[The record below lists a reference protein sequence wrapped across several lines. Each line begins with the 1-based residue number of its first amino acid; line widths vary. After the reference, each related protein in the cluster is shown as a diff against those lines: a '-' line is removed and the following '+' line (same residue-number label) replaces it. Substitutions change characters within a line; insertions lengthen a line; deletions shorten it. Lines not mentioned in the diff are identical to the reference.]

1 MTQTLD
7 AALQAFHPALP
18 LGVAFSGGAD
28 STALLVRCAEQWPQ
42 QVVALHINH
51 GLQAAAS
58 DFESHCRSLCERLA
72 VPLRVLSVAAQ
83 HARGQSPEDAA
94 RTARYQGLVQLATA
108 AEYTPLASLALAQH
122 ADDQVETLLLALSR
136 GAGMAGLSAMP
147 AQWQRDGLSFYRP
160 LLRVAGAEL
169 RDWLLQRG
177 MGWVE
182 DPSNASLRYTRNR
195 IRAQVLPALE
205 AAFPQFRTTFVR
217 SAGHAA
223 QAQALLEEMAAQDLA
238 QAGCIDDG
246 SPLLAGLQLLSP
258 LRLGNALR
266 HWLKLR
272 HRVIPSS
279 MQLQELVSQ
288 VQAARTRGQRIHI
301 RVGAGFAVRRGKA
314 LTWVDPDTVAD
325 ALPAGGY
332 NRRVLHQK

>member
-7 AALQAFHPALP
+7 AALQAFHPVLP

-28 STALLVRCAEQWPQ
+28 STALLLRCAARWPQ

-51 GLQAAAS
+51 GLQDAAS
-58 DFESHCRSLCERLA
+58 DFENQCRNLCERLG
-72 VPLRVLSVAAQ
+72 VPLRVLSVAAR
-83 HARGQSPEDAA
+83 HAPGQSPEDAA
-94 RTARYQGLVQLATA
+94 RNARYQGLVQLARVA
-108 AEYTPLASLALAQH
+108 DQPPLASLALAQH
-122 ADDQVETLLLALSR
+122 ADDQAETLLLALSR

-147 AQWQRDGLSFYRP
+147 EQWQRDGLQFHRP

-169 RDWLLQRG
+169 RDWLRQTG
-177 MGWVE
+177 IHWVE
-182 DPSNASLRYTRNR
+182 DPSNASMRYTRNR

-205 AAFPQFRTTFVR
+205 AVFPQFRTTFAR

-223 QAQALLEEMAAQDLA
+223 QAQALLEEMAAQDLT

-246 SPLLAGLQLLSP
+246 SPLLTGLQQLSA
-258 LRLGNALR
+258 LRMGNALR

-301 RVGAGFAVRRGKA
+301 RVGTGFAVRRGKA
-314 LTWVDPDTVAD
+314 LTWCAPAAPVNALAAD
-325 ALPAGGY
+325 
-332 NRRVLHQK
+332 